1 MRCLLCN
8 TWSLS
13 HVCKACQKTFL
24 TPVPSQT
31 TLENGLVVHS
41 FYPYDQIEKLLKT
54 KHSSLG
60 YYMFNI
66 LAKNSFK
73 VFAKDFTLDD
83 QVAVI
88 PIDDHSRYGYA
99 HTAILA
105 KYLKNST
112 LKLMYQKLL
121 AQNFVNY
128 SGKKLAFRKA
138 NPRDFKVGTFE
149 QEQVILVDDLITTG
163 TTLSEAKDVLEKEG
177 KVVLFALTLAKA

>member
-66 LAKNSFK
+66 LAKNSFN
-73 VFAKDFTLDD
+73 VFAKDYLLD
-83 QVAVI
+83 QEVAILPV
-88 PIDDHSRYGYA
+88 DDHTRYGYS
-99 HTAILA
+99 HTAVLA
-105 KYLKNST
+105 KQLKNST
-112 LKLMYQKLL
+112 LKPLYQKLL
-121 AQNFVNY
+121 AQNAVNY

-138 NPRDFKVGTFE
+138 NPRDFKVGSFKH
-149 QEQVILVDDLITTG
+149 EQVILVDDLITTG
-163 TTLSEAKDVLEKEG
+163 TTLSEAKGVLEKEG
-177 KVVLFALTLAKA
+177 KVVLFAMTLAKA